1 MKIYVS
7 LFLVCIS
14 LSFITCKDK
23 DIRPLNI
30 EGKWEL
36 ESSFGGWSGLKK
48 YPPGNGSIIIFRKNN
63 YENYSQGKLVKNGTY
78 QITRATSAMTKTVG
92 NQIIFDGNLDTIHSF
107 IEMNDGKLTFAFDA
121 YDAGST
127 TYGRISK

>member
-1 MKIYVS
+1 MKLYIS
-7 LFLVCIS
+7 LLLVCIS
-14 LSFITCKDK
+14 LSFITCRDK
-23 DIRPLNI
+23 DIQPINI

-36 ESSFGGWSGLKK
+36 ESSFGGWSGLQK
-48 YPPGNGSIIIFRKNN
+48 YPPGNGSIIIFKKNN
-63 YENYSQGKLVKNGTY
+63 YEKYLQGKLVKNGTY
-78 QITRATSAMTKTVG
+78 QITRATSFMTNTIG

-107 IEMNDGKLTFAFDA
+107 IEINDGKLTLAVEA